1 MYCKLAFEVSIWCF
15 YRRKIIRNVVAI
27 LLEKAFEICLFLIKE
42 VCEQTTSFN
51 YYKYGS
57 FVASSLSLLFSK
69 YAATFSASLKAG

>member
-1 MYCKLAFEVSIWCF
+1 MYCKLAFEVSVWCF

-51 YYKYGS
+51 YYKYGY
-57 FVASSLSLLFSK
+57 FLH
-69 YAATFSASLKAG
+69 YETLKNISCGCICC